1 MISRASIEFSRAKL
15 AQIMVTH
22 DLPQLGPL
30 LERLNREL
38 EARAAQDAAMAMARR
53 MVEGQQPA
61 APR

>member
-1 MISRASIEFSRAKL
+1 MITRAAIEASRAKL

-22 DLPQLGPL
+22 DLPQLGPI

-38 EARAAQDAAMAMARR
+38 EARTAQDAAMAMARKV
-53 MVEGQQPA
+53 VEAYQPT

>member
-1 MISRASIEFSRAKL
+1 MITRAAIEASRAKL

-22 DLPQLGPL
+22 DLPQLGPI

-38 EARAAQDAAMAMARR
+38 EARTAQDAAMAMARK
-53 MVEGQQPA
+53 MVEANQSA